1 MILTSNNGSPPLL
14 FFFFSIDSTADTST
28 SQQLINKHEKEECG
42 NYHTQAFLSI
52 SFDKHC
58 SVYSRTSPN
67 DHLSTTATYFV
78 LVGSPYI
85 DSRLNLVTTATSL
98 QRQRQRPLK
107 RVPNGQ

>member
-1 MILTSNNGSPPLL
+1 MWELSHKNVSLY
-14 FFFFSIDSTADTST
+14 FF
-28 SQQLINKHEKEECG
+28 N
-42 NYHTQAFLSI
+42 
-52 SFDKHC
+52 KHC

-67 DHLSTTATYFV
+67 DHLSTTATYFA
-78 LVGSPYI
+78 LVDSPYI